1 VKLFTDRQLHLVKNV
16 LAMATLA
23 VELRPGPFHSASD
36 QADMKILLGEITES
50 EVELAYYVIAA
61 QLAIT
66 GQPGAIPR
74 SATP

>member
-1 VKLFTDRQLHLVKNV
+1 
-16 LAMATLA
+16 
-23 VELRPGPFHSASD
+23 
-36 QADMKILLGEITES
+36 MKVLLGDITES

-66 GQPGAIPR
+66 GQPEEMPR